1 MAVFIFALFI
11 RVRQNPAF
19 MKSLKSLWV
28 ILLLSITLVGCHEK
42 QSSHNH
48 AVAQDEKEVSD
59 TSAQT
64 QVNTEE
70 KPDTIVAADVSDRVP
85 LKLTVHQVSSDAPRV
100 KVAVY
105 NSNKNFLLKEGRIK
119 EFFVQPKGEIAEV
132 EIKGLEYGVYAI
144 VVFEDL
150 NNSGDMDR
158 NAVGLPK
165 ERYGLSNNFV
175 PKVKKPSFKNCAFEY
190 SAEKNKV
197 RIELQ

>member
-1 MAVFIFALFI
+1 MTVFIFAMFI

-19 MKSLKSLWV
+19 MKNLKSSWV
-28 ILLLSITLVGCHEK
+28 ILLLSITLVGCQEK
-42 QSSHNH
+42 KSSHNQ
-48 AVAQDEKEVSD
+48 VAAEEEKAVSD
-59 TSAQT
+59 TSVQT
-64 QVNTEE
+64 QVNKEE
-70 KPDTIVAADVSDRVP
+70 KPDTTVSADVSDRVP
-85 LKLTVHQVSSDAPRV
+85 LKLTVHKVSSDAPRV

-119 EFFVQPKGEIAEV
+119 EFFVQSKGEMAEA
-132 EIKGLEYGVYAI
+132 EITGLEYGVYAI

-158 NAVGLPK
+158 NAVGMPT